1 MTELKKP
8 VRRTAI
14 LLTDH
19 RIKPRD
25 GDRIIITLYPDQTIG
40 FRQYR
45 TRREYRLPLATCF
58 KMAVLA
64 EAEAKKKAKRISRG
78 LLK

>member
-8 VRRTAI
+8 VRRTAT
-14 LLTDH
+14 LLIDNRQTA
-19 RIKPRD
+19 RSK
-25 GDRIIITLYPDQTIG
+25 DRIIISLYPDQTIG